1 MLARTILAYGGLVA
15 IAGAVP
21 ETMQSQAVPTKVM
34 VRVTAHDAKII
45 GTGVGG
51 ASVTFRDAA
60 TGQVLAAGI
69 QQGSTGNTR
78 LIMVEPRKR
87 GARVYDTES
96 AAGFLAT
103 LDLAE
108 PTLVEIIAE
117 GPLGTPHAMQRASKT
132 MLLVPGKD
140 VLGEGVVIELL
151 GFTVV
156 VESPSDGAS
165 VSAGREFE
173 IRANVTMLC
182 GCPTEPGGMWNADQI
197 EIVAMI
203 KRGKHVQATVP
214 LAFAGRRNIYTAMAT
229 VDEPGSIEIHVLA
242 MDPGKANFG
251 RAIRALKV
259 VGQ

>member
-1 MLARTILAYGGLVA
+1 MLALAA
-15 IAGAVP
+15 IANAIP

-51 ASVTFRDAA
+51 ASVTIHDAT
-60 TGQVLAAGI
+60 TGRVLAEGT
-69 QQGSTGNTR
+69 QQGSTGDTR
-78 LIMVEPRKR
+78 RIMIEPR
-87 GARVYDTES
+87 ARDATVYDTDN

-103 LDLAE
+103 LHLAE
-108 PTLVEIIAE
+108 PTLVEIVAE
-117 GPLGTPHAMQRASKT
+117 GPLGTPHAMQRASKS

-165 VSAGREFE
+165 VTAGQEFE

-197 EIVAMI
+197 EIVAVI
-203 KRGKHVQATVP
+203 KRDTHTLVTVP
-214 LAFAGRRNIYTAMAT
+214 LTYAGQRNVYTTMVT
-229 VDEPGSIEIHVLA
+229 VDEPGPVEIQVLA
-242 MDPGKANFG
+242 MDPEKANFG
-251 RAIRALKV
+251 RAIRTVDVA
-259 VGQ
+259 GQ